1 MKITIKNF
9 ENQNDQKFVG
19 FFITDDNDNK
29 FVIDKYLP
37 LVSGKSN
44 EDYIKDALA
53 LCQTE
58 INEWQESFALV
69 GKTWNPQT
77 NSFE

>member
-1 MKITIKNF
+1 MKVTIKNF
-9 ENQNDQKFVG
+9 ETQNDQKFIG

-37 LVSGKSN
+37 LVNGKSN

-53 LCQTE
+53 LCQNE
-58 INEWQESFALV
+58 INQWQESTSLI
-69 GKTWNPQT
+69 GKNWNPET

>member
-1 MKITIKNF
+1 MKVTIKNF

-19 FFITDDNDNK
+19 FFITDDNNNK

-37 LVSGKSN
+37 LVDGKSN

-53 LCQTE
+53 LCQDE

-69 GKTWNPQT
+69 GKTWNPET